1 MAKISY
7 LAKRVRPDLL
17 TSIGFLSKRVRY
29 PTQQDLEKLR
39 RLIKYIN
46 GTPELGLTITPNK
59 NLSIF
64 SHIDASF
71 ATHHDMKSQTGAAIL
86 LGQGVTYVKS
96 STQQLSS
103 KSSTEAELTALTD
116 ASCHVIWVRDYLI
129 CQGYNIGPA
138 TIYQDNMST
147 MSLVKKGYS
156 TASNT
161 RHLDILTFVISL
173 LRILLITKN

>member
-1 MAKISY
+1 MAKILY

-64 SHIDASF
+64 SHIDAV
-71 ATHHDMKSQTGAAIL
+71 TH
-86 LGQGVTYVKS
+86 
-96 STQQLSS
+96 
-103 KSSTEAELTALTD
+103 
-116 ASCHVIWVRDYLI
+116 
-129 CQGYNIGPA
+129 
-138 TIYQDNMST
+138 
-147 MSLVKKGYS
+147 
-156 TASNT
+156 
-161 RHLDILTFVISL
+161 
-173 LRILLITKN
+173 LRIV